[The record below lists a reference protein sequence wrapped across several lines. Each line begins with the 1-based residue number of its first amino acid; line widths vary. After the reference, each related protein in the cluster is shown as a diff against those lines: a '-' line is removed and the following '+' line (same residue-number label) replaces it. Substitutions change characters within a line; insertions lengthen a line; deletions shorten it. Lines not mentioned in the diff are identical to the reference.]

1 MDIFEILKK
10 GESETVE
17 FKERFNKETIISL
30 VAFANTKGGKI
41 IVGADRKGRVTGIKA
56 GRETAQRYLNEIKVA
71 TYPQILPNVDEYE
84 IQGKTVLV
92 FEIKEYP
99 VKPICFKNRYY
110 KRVKNSNHLLT
121 LDEIVDLQQ
130 QSLNISYDA
139 YPLKE
144 NLSSLDTALLEKF
157 VETINSR
164 GRINLQDDLL
174 TNLTKL
180 KLIQAGKPTLA
191 GMLLFGNHGFSI
203 HIGRFKSED
212 TIIDDLLIK
221 DPLLVALDEAMIF
234 IKKHISLSYR
244 FDGSLKRKESWQY
257 PLEAIRELLLNSVV
271 HRDYKH
277 SSDIVIKVFDDRIV
291 FTNPGRIYGN
301 LTIKDLE
308 RDDYVSSIR
317 NKLLAE
323 SFYLMGDIEKYGTG
337 FIRIRK
343 LIEDYPG
350 VSYSISETGD
360 FFKVEMRH
368 TPTKPLLIPKT
379 DLPEKLPENLPEKL
393 PVIQRQII
401 ENMLKNPKITY
412 NELADITG
420 KTRETIRVHI
430 NKLKEM
436 NLIKRIGPDKGGYW
450 EILGPQSTKHTKE

>member
-1 MDIFEILKK
+1 MDIFDILKK

-17 FKERFNKETIISL
+17 FKAGFNKGTIISL
-30 VAFANTKGGKI
+30 VAFANTKGGKVI
-41 IVGADRKGRVTGIKA
+41 IGVDDKGRVTGIEA
-56 GRETAQRYLNEIKVA
+56 GPETVQRYLNEVKVA
-71 TYPQILPNVDEYE
+71 TYPQILPNIDEHE
-84 IQGKTVLV
+84 IVGRTVLV
-92 FEIKEYP
+92 FDISEYP
-99 VKPICFKNRYY
+99 VKPISFKNRYY

-139 YPLKE
+139 YPLDE

-157 VETINSR
+157 VETTNSR

-180 KLIQAGKPTLA
+180 KLVQAGKPTLA
-191 GMLLFGNHGFSI
+191 GMLLFGNHGYSI
-203 HIGRFKSED
+203 HIGRFKSEE

-221 DPLLVALDEAMIF
+221 DPLLAALDEAMIF

-244 FDGSLKRKESWQY
+244 FDGSLKRKETWQY
-257 PLEAIRELLLNSVV
+257 PLEGIRELLLNSVV

-277 SSDIVIKVFDDRIV
+277 TSDIVIKIFDDRIV

-301 LTIKDLE
+301 LTIEDLE

-343 LIEDYPG
+343 MMADYPG
-350 VSYSISETGD
+350 VSFNISETGD

-368 TPTKPLLIPKT
+368 TPTKTPIKPKT
-379 DLPEKLPENLPEKL
+379 DLPENLPENLP
-393 PVIQRQII
+393 VIQKQII
-401 ENMLKNPKITY
+401 ENILIDPKITY
-412 NELADITG
+412 NELADITE

-430 NKLKEM
+430 KKLKEL

-450 EILGPQSTKHTKE
+450 EIL

>member
-1 MDIFEILKK
+1 MDISDILKK
-10 GESETVE
+10 GESETAG
-17 FKERFNKETIISL
+17 FKAGFNKETIISL
-30 VAFANTKGGKI
+30 VAFANTKGGKVI
-41 IVGADRKGRVTGIKA
+41 IGVDDKGRVTGIEA
-56 GRETAQRYLNEIKVA
+56 GPETVQRYLNEVKVA
-71 TYPQILPNVDEYE
+71 TYPQILPNIDEHE
-84 IQGKTVLV
+84 IEGRTVLV
-92 FEIKEYP
+92 FEISEYP
-99 VKPICFKNRYY
+99 VKPISFKNRYY

-139 YPLKE
+139 YPLDE

-157 VETINSR
+157 VETTNSR

-180 KLIQAGKPTLA
+180 KLVQAGKPTLA
-191 GMLLFGNHGFSI
+191 GMLLFGNHGYSI
-203 HIGRFKSED
+203 HIGRFKSEE

-221 DPLLVALDEAMIF
+221 DPLLAALDEAMIF

-244 FDGSLKRKESWQY
+244 FDGSLKRKETWQY
-257 PLEAIRELLLNSVV
+257 PLEGIRELLLNSVV

-277 SSDIVIKVFDDRIV
+277 TSDIVIKIFDNRIV

-301 LTIKDLE
+301 LTIEDLE

-343 LIEDYPG
+343 MMADYPG
-350 VSYSISETGD
+350 VSFNISEAGD

-368 TPTKPLLIPKT
+368 TPTKTHIKLKT
-379 DLPEKLPENLPEKL
+379 DLPENL
-393 PVIQRQII
+393 PVIQKQII
-401 ENMLKNPKITY
+401 ENILIDPKITY

-430 NKLKEM
+430 KKLKEL

-450 EILGPQSTKHTKE
+450 EILS

>member
-17 FKERFNKETIISL
+17 FKTRFNKETIVSL
-30 VAFANTKGGKI
+30 VAFANTKGGKVV
-41 IVGADRKGRVTGIKA
+41 VGVDNKGRVMGTDV
-56 GRETAQRYLNEIKVA
+56 RPETVQRYLNEIKVA
-71 TYPQILPNVDEYE
+71 TYPQIMANVDKHQ
-84 IQGKTVLV
+84 IDGKTVLV
-92 FEIKEYP
+92 FEISEYP
-99 VKPICFKNRYY
+99 IKPISFKNRYY
-110 KRVKNSNHLLT
+110 KRVRNSNHLLT

-139 YPLKE
+139 HPLKE
-144 NLSSLDTALLEKF
+144 NLSSLDTTLLERF
-157 VETINSR
+157 VETTNSR

-180 KLIQAGKPTLA
+180 KLAQADKPTLA
-191 GMLLFGNHGFSI
+191 AMLLFGNHGYSI

-212 TIIDDLLIK
+212 TIIDDLLMK
-221 DPLLVALDEAMIF
+221 DPLLVVLDEAMIF

-244 FDGSLKRKESWQY
+244 FNGSLKRKERWQY
-257 PLEAIRELLLNSVV
+257 PLAAIRELLLNSVV

-277 SSDIVIKVFDDRIV
+277 ASDIVIKIFDDRIV

-301 LTIKDLE
+301 LTIEDLE

-360 FFKVEMRH
+360 FFKVEMHH
-368 TPTKPLLIPKT
+368 TPKKTPIKPPLKPPLKT
-379 DLPEKLPENLPEKL
+379 EIQDVYLTELEDKIFKQIQIDNHITFENIAKNLSISRNTVKEYVDK
-393 PVIQRQII
+393 
-401 ENMLKNPKITY
+401 LKNK
-412 NELADITG
+412 
-420 KTRETIRVHI
+420 RV
-430 NKLKEM
+430 L
-436 NLIKRIGPDKGGYW
+436 RRVGGRRGGHW
-450 EILGPQSTKHTKE
+450 EILWNSMRKQRN

>member
-17 FKERFNKETIISL
+17 LKTRFNKETIVSL
-30 VAFANTKGGKI
+30 AAFANTKGGKVV
-41 IVGADRKGRVTGIKA
+41 VGVDNKGRVIGIDV
-56 GRETAQRYLNEIKVA
+56 GPETVQRYLNEIKVA
-71 TYPQILPNVDEYE
+71 TYPQIIPNVDKHQ
-84 IQGKTVLV
+84 IDGKTVLV
-92 FEIKEYP
+92 FEISEYP
-99 VKPICFKNRYY
+99 VKPISFKNRYY
-110 KRVKNSNHLLT
+110 KRVRNSNHMLT

-164 GRINLQDDLL
+164 GRITLQDDLL

-180 KLIQAGKPTLA
+180 KLVQAGKPTLA
-191 GMLLFGNHGFSI
+191 AMLLFGNHGYSI

-212 TIIDDLLIK
+212 TIIDDLLMK

-244 FDGSLKRKESWQY
+244 FDGSLKRKERWQY
-257 PLEAIRELLLNSVV
+257 PLAAIRELLLNSVV

-277 SSDIVIKVFDDRIV
+277 TSDIVIKIFDDRID

-301 LTIKDLE
+301 LTIDDLE

-368 TPTKPLLIPKT
+368 TPTKTTIKPPLETPLKT
-379 DLPEKLPENLPEKL
+379 EIQDVYLTKLEDKIFKQIQIDNHITFENIATNLSISRNTVKEYVDK
-393 PVIQRQII
+393 
-401 ENMLKNPKITY
+401 LKNK
-412 NELADITG
+412 
-420 KTRETIRVHI
+420 RV
-430 NKLKEM
+430 L
-436 NLIKRIGPDKGGYW
+436 RRVGGRRGGHW
-450 EILGPQSTKHTKE
+450 EILWNSMRKQK

>member
-1 MDIFEILKK
+1 M
-10 GESETVE
+10 
-17 FKERFNKETIISL
+17 
-30 VAFANTKGGKI
+30 AFANTKGGKV
-41 IVGADRKGRVTGIKA
+41 IVGVDSKGHVTGVEVSP
-56 GRETAQRYLNEIKVA
+56 ETVQRYLNDIKVA
-71 TYPQILPNVDEYE
+71 TYPQIMPNVDEHE
-84 IQGKTVLV
+84 IDGKTVLV
-92 FEIKEYP
+92 FEISEYP
-99 VKPICFKNRYY
+99 VKPISFKNRYY
-110 KRVKNSNHLLT
+110 KRVKNSNHLLS

-130 QSLNISYDA
+130 QSLSISYDA
-139 YPLKE
+139 CPLKE
-144 NLSSLDTALLEKF
+144 NLSSLDNVLLERF
-157 VETINSR
+157 IETTNSR

-180 KLIQAGKPTLA
+180 KLVQTGKPTLA
-191 GMLLFGNHGFSI
+191 AMLLFGNHGYSI

-221 DPLLVALDEAMIF
+221 DPLLVALDEAMVF

-244 FDGSLKRKESWQY
+244 FDGSLKRKEKWQY

-277 SSDIVIKVFDDRIV
+277 SSDIVIKIFDDRIV

-301 LTIKDLE
+301 LTVEELE

-343 LIEDYPG
+343 MLTDYPG
-350 VSYSISETGD
+350 VSYSITETGD

-368 TPTKPLLIPKT
+368 TPIKT
-379 DLPEKLPENLPEKL
+379 PIKTPSKTPMKAEDQGVYLTGLEDKIFKQIQTDNYITFENIAANLSISRNT
-393 PVIQRQII
+393 VI
-401 ENMLKNPKITY
+401 EY
-412 NELADITG
+412 
-420 KTRETIRVHI
+420 V
-430 NKLKEM
+430 NKLKSKGV
-436 NLIKRIGPDKGGYW
+436 LKRAGSRRGGHW
-450 EILGPQSTKHTKE
+450 KIIRPS

>member
-1 MDIFEILKK
+1 MDIMKLLKA

-17 FKERFNKETIISL
+17 FKAGFNKEAIISL
-30 VAFANTKGGKI
+30 VAFANTKGGKV
-41 IVGADRKGRVTGIKA
+41 IVGVDSKGHICGVEVSP
-56 GRETAQRYLNEIKVA
+56 ETVQRYLNDIKVA
-71 TYPQILPNVDEYE
+71 TYPQIMPNVDEHE
-84 IQGKTVLV
+84 IDGKTVLI
-92 FEIKEYP
+92 FEISEYP
-99 VKPICFKNRYY
+99 IKPVSFKNRYY
-110 KRVKNSNHLLT
+110 KRAKNSNHLLS

-130 QSLNISYDA
+130 QSLSVSYDA
-139 YPLKE
+139 CPLKE
-144 NLSSLDTALLEKF
+144 NLSSLDNALLERF
-157 VETINSR
+157 IETTNSR

-180 KLIQAGKPTLA
+180 KLVQAGKPTLA
-191 GMLLFGNHGFSI
+191 AMLLFGNHGYSI

-244 FDGSLKRKESWQY
+244 FDGSLKRKEKWQY
-257 PLEAIRELLLNSVV
+257 PLETIRELLLNSVV

-277 SSDIVIKVFDDRIV
+277 SSDIVIKIFDDRIV

-301 LTIKDLE
+301 LTIEELE

-343 LIEDYPG
+343 MLTDYPD
-350 VSYSISETGD
+350 VSYSITETGD
-360 FFKVEMRH
+360 FFKVELRH
-368 TPTKPLLIPKT
+368 TPIKT
-379 DLPEKLPENLPEKL
+379 PIKTPSKTPMKAEDQDIYLTGLEDKIFKQIQTDNHITFENIAINLSISRNT
-393 PVIQRQII
+393 VI
-401 ENMLKNPKITY
+401 EY
-412 NELADITG
+412 
-420 KTRETIRVHI
+420 V
-430 NKLKEM
+430 NKLKSKGV
-436 NLIKRIGPDKGGYW
+436 LKRAGSRRGGRW
-450 EILGPQSTKHTKE
+450 EIIKPS

>member
-17 FKERFNKETIISL
+17 FKTRFNKETIVSL
-30 VAFANTKGGKI
+30 AAFANTKGGKVV
-41 IVGADRKGRVTGIKA
+41 VGVDNKGRVIGIDV
-56 GRETAQRYLNEIKVA
+56 GPETVQRYLNEIKVA
-71 TYPQILPNVDEYE
+71 TYPQIIPNVDKHQ
-84 IQGKTVLV
+84 IDGKTVLV
-92 FEIKEYP
+92 FEISEYP
-99 VKPICFKNRYY
+99 VKPISFKNRYY
-110 KRVKNSNHLLT
+110 KRVRNSNHMLT

-164 GRINLQDDLL
+164 GRITLQDDLL

-180 KLIQAGKPTLA
+180 KLVQAGKPTLA
-191 GMLLFGNHGFSI
+191 AMLLFGNHGYSI

-212 TIIDDLLIK
+212 TIIDDLLMK

-244 FDGSLKRKESWQY
+244 FDGSLKRKERWQY
-257 PLEAIRELLLNSVV
+257 PLAAIRELLLNSVV

-277 SSDIVIKVFDDRIV
+277 TSDIVIKIFDDRID

-301 LTIKDLE
+301 LTIDDLE

-368 TPTKPLLIPKT
+368 TPTKTTIKPPLETPLKT
-379 DLPEKLPENLPEKL
+379 EIQDVYLTELEDKIFKQIQIDNHITFENIATNLSISRNTVKEYVDK
-393 PVIQRQII
+393 
-401 ENMLKNPKITY
+401 LKNK
-412 NELADITG
+412 
-420 KTRETIRVHI
+420 RV
-430 NKLKEM
+430 L
-436 NLIKRIGPDKGGYW
+436 RRVGGRRGGHW
-450 EILGPQSTKHTKE
+450 EILWNSMRKQK

>member
-1 MDIFEILKK
+1 M
-10 GESETVE
+10 
-17 FKERFNKETIISL
+17 
-30 VAFANTKGGKI
+30 
-41 IVGADRKGRVTGIKA
+41 
-56 GRETAQRYLNEIKVA
+56 
-71 TYPQILPNVDEYE
+71 PNVDEHE
-84 IQGKTVLV
+84 IDGNTVLV
-92 FEIKEYP
+92 FEISEYP
-99 VKPICFKNRYY
+99 VKPISFKNRYY
-110 KRVKNSNHLLT
+110 KRVKNSNHLLS

-130 QSLNISYDA
+130 QSLSISYDA

-144 NLSSLDTALLEKF
+144 NLSSLDNTLLERF
-157 VETINSR
+157 IETTNSR

-180 KLIQAGKPTLA
+180 KLVQAGKPTLA
-191 GMLLFGNHGFSI
+191 AMLLFGNHGYSI
-203 HIGRFKSED
+203 HIGRFKTED

-221 DPLLVALDEAMIF
+221 DPMLVALDEAMIF

-244 FDGSLKRKESWQY
+244 FDGSLKRKEKWQY

-277 SSDIVIKVFDDRIV
+277 SSDIVIKIFDDRIV

-301 LTIKDLE
+301 LTIEDLE

-343 LIEDYPG
+343 MLTDYPG
-350 VSYSISETGD
+350 VSYSITETGD

-368 TPTKPLLIPKT
+368 TPTKTPIKT
-379 DLPEKLPENLPEKL
+379 PTKTPMKAEDQDVYLTGLEDKIFKQIQTDNHITFENIATNLSISRNT
-393 PVIQRQII
+393 VI
-401 ENMLKNPKITY
+401 EY
-412 NELADITG
+412 
-420 KTRETIRVHI
+420 V
-430 NKLKEM
+430 NKLKSKGV
-436 NLIKRIGPDKGGYW
+436 LKRVGSRRGGHW
-450 EILGPQSTKHTKE
+450 EIIGS

>member
-1 MDIFEILKK
+1 MDIARVLRT

-17 FKERFNKETIISL
+17 FKAGFNKGIIISL
-30 VAFANTKGGKI
+30 VAFADTKRGKVI
-41 IVGADRKGRVTGIKA
+41 IGVDNKGRVTGIDA
-56 GRETAQRYLNEIKVA
+56 GPETVQRYLNEVKVA
-71 TYPQILPNVDEYE
+71 TYPQILPNVDEHE
-84 IQGKTVLV
+84 IEGKTVLV
-92 FEIKEYP
+92 FEISEYP
-99 VKPICFKNRYY
+99 VKPISFKNRYY

-139 YPLKE
+139 YPLDE

-157 VETINSR
+157 VETTNSR

-180 KLIQAGKPTLA
+180 KLVQAGKPTLA
-191 GMLLFGNHGFSI
+191 GMLLFGNHSYSI
-203 HIGRFKSED
+203 HIGRFKSEE

-221 DPLLVALDEAMIF
+221 DPLLAALDEAMIF

-244 FDGSLKRKESWQY
+244 FDGSLKRKETWQY
-257 PLEAIRELLLNSVV
+257 PLEGIRELLLNSVV

-277 SSDIVIKVFDDRIV
+277 TSDIIIKIFDDRIV

-301 LTIKDLE
+301 LTIEDLE

-343 LIEDYPG
+343 MLADYPG
-350 VSYSISETGD
+350 VSFSISETGD

-368 TPTKPLLIPKT
+368 TPTKTPIKPKAG
-379 DLPEKLPENLPEKL
+379 LPENLPENL
-393 PVIQRQII
+393 PVIQKQII
-401 ENMLKNPKITY
+401 ENILIDPKITY

-430 NKLKEM
+430 KKLKEL

-450 EILGPQSTKHTKE
+450 EIL